1 MSEVIKNPPSIR
13 AKLIDL
19 KLSNP
24 LFLVVSIIARPQ
36 DFEAMARRL
45 AVYVS

>member
-1 MSEVIKNPPSIR
+1 
-13 AKLIDL
+13 
-19 KLSNP
+19 